1 MKKNKKHLA
10 RIYVGILLLIIYLPI
25 LVLMVYSF
33 TTSTTIGAIR
43 GFSLKNY
50 VTLLSNEELR
60 SMIVGTVALAFG
72 SAVIATILG
81 TLGAIGSFYS
91 KAVPS
96 GYISA
101 LNEVPVVNADVVTG
115 FSICIA
121 LVVVCG
127 IDKSTF
133 IPLVVGH
140 VVLSAPFVYLSVIP
154 KLKQMDSS
162 LYEAAMDLGA
172 TPTQALTKVVLP
184 QIASGIVSGFALA
197 LTLSLDDYF
206 IASYTKPA
214 TFDTISTYVVNA
226 TKGSQTEIKTALWAL
241 STVIFFVVILV
252 VVLMNVAQKKNV
264 KKAALAV
271 TMFFGVGAFTTVFA
285 PETAQAADDEIV
297 LRVCNWEE
305 YIDLGDWD
313 EEEELIELG
322 NGAQILG
329 VNPMYEDF
337 EDWYY
342 ETTGKRVRVEYSCFG
357 TNEDLYNQL
366 TLGDTYDL
374 VCPSDYMLMKLM
386 AEDMAEPF
394 SEQFF
399 DTENADNYYVRGVS
413 PYISQVF
420 KENKIDGKAWEKY
433 AACYM
438 WGTTGV
444 LYNPEFMSEEEAST
458 WSVFDNPK
466 FYRQMTLKDN
476 VRDTYFAA
484 LGYLRANE
492 LTAEEFMSDPDYQEK
507 LTEIMNDVT
516 PETIDEVERLLQH
529 MMGNVYALE
538 TDSGK
543 SDMVTGKIVANYQ
556 WSGDAVYA
564 MDQAEED
571 DVYLAYAVP
580 QECSNLW
587 FDGWIMLKKG
597 IAGDPEKKAA
607 AEAFVNFLSRPDNAV
622 RNMYYIGYTSAITGG
637 EDDTVFDYVDWCYG
651 AEDEEEDLVPYPL
664 GYFFCG
670 DNADED
676 YVVYT
681 TKEQVGRQ
689 LYTQYPSQEVIG
701 RTAIMGYFDE
711 TETKNINQMW
721 INIRCF
727 HVADVPVGVWV
738 FTAAIVLLIAAAY
751 VHHRKNQM
759 WR

>member
-313 EEEELIELG
+313 EEEELIELD

-738 FTAAIVLLIAAAY
+738 FTVAIVLLIAAAY